1 MKTLAI
7 FATLVLMN
15 AASGYGITTFT
26 RSLKE
31 VVDGS
36 SGIVRARVIATGQPK
51 ESPYLNFEPDEL
63 RWATLEVTT
72 VLKDESDVFVAGKDG
87 EAKIYFSADPIVGSV
102 VAGKEYILF
111 LGEFHG
117 TTAIRGAD
125 AVFEIRDDN
134 VHRQWEVLTGETWVR
149 DLKGFVEEIKLH
161 MRSSPEPDA

>member
-7 FATLVLMN
+7 FTTLVLMN
-15 AASGYGITTFT
+15 AVSGYGITTFT

-31 VVDGS
+31 VVDRS
-36 SGIVRARVIATGQPK
+36 PVIVRARVVATGQPK
-51 ESPYLNFEPDEL
+51 ESPYQNFEPDEL

-72 VLKDESDVFVAGKDG
+72 VFKDESDVFVAGKDG

-111 LGEFHG
+111 LAEFHG

-125 AVFEIRDDN
+125 TVFEIRDDN
-134 VHRQWEVLTGETWVR
+134 VHRQWELLTGETWAR
-149 DLKGFVEEIKLH
+149 DMRGFVEEIKVHL
-161 MRSSPEPDA
+161 RSSPEPEA